1 MECGECGVMHGTSFA
16 YEWTDDK
23 LIGGKGKSIKY
34 LFSHAIQKKYAVIY
48 RRSECEHQKELE
60 QGIPE

>member
-1 MECGECGVMHGTSFA
+1 MHGTSFA

-23 LIGGKGKSIKY
+23 LMGGKGKSIKY